1 MNENEMTAQDWN
13 WLAAQGLCPS
23 DCRSA
28 IIRLQRASL
37 AVEELDDNAERVTRH
52 RREVEMAQFHFPGV
66 RRKFAAQMGWAVTPE
81 NQSRIN
87 RIYNTATA

>member
-23 DCRSA
+23 DCRA
-28 IIRLQRASL
+28 VIIRLQKDSA
-37 AVEELDDNAERVTRH
+37 AEEELDDTGRVARYH
-52 RREVEMAQFHFPGV
+52 RAAEMAQFHFPGI
-66 RRKFAAQMGWAVTPE
+66 RRKFAAQMGWAVTPAT
-81 NQSRIN
+81 QSRIN